1 MDRTVH
7 DCSTMIVPYDCICTV
22 SEDVY
27 SKVPEWSH
35 VVQQGPCDISLY
47 HLNCLVTATS
57 AKGNIILRLCHRVE
71 TFRMQGTQQ
80 IWWQ

>member
-27 SKVPEWSH
+27 SKVPEWSIIYSH
-35 VVQQGPCDISLY
+35 GSLY
-47 HLNCLVTATS
+47 T
-57 AKGNIILRLCHRVE
+57 NISWK
-71 TFRMQGTQQ
+71 Q
-80 IWWQ
+80 WWWEL